1 MPHRPTRSLRQQR
14 AEARVAAVEAPWR
27 LALATGAGLAALLA
41 AGALRAQD
49 DAAGGEEMATEE
61 AAGEAEFRVPEGA
74 TLSERDGV
82 QTIITH
88 GYSNFGDLALPADF
102 EHLPYVN
109 PDAPKGGE
117 ISIWAQGTFDN
128 LNPYATKEGRPGA
141 LSTIGF
147 ESILQGT
154 ADEVGASYCY
164 LCTTMEYPA
173 DFDERDWVIFNLR
186 DDVTFSDGEPMTAED
201 IVFSHNIS
209 IEQGTVSFA
218 SVVSQMIPEVEAL
231 DDYTVRFRFGEDF
244 SPNNTISQAGTVLAR
259 PQHWYEETGARLD
272 ESSFEIPPGTGAY
285 ELDSYDINQ
294 QIIYTKVDDWWG
306 EDIPFNRGRDNYDT
320 IRVEYFA
327 DTTAAFE
334 AFKAGEFTF
343 RQENSSLNWAT
354 SYDFPALE
362 NDWVVREEL
371 PDGSLPNATGFI
383 FNMES
388 GKFEDRRVRQALALM
403 YNFTWTNDTLQYGLF
418 QQRESF
424 WEGSD
429 FEAEGVPEGRE
440 LELLETVADM
450 IDPSILTDEVTMPH
464 TSGESQ
470 LDRRNL
476 GQALTLLEEAGYVV
490 ENGVMMTPEGEPFT
504 VEFLFYSPAFD
515 RILIPYVDNLRAL
528 GIDAS
533 YERIDDSNYTE
544 RLETYDYDMT
554 FASYNVGL
562 EEGESLGQRFGSD
575 GQGDV
580 FNPAN
585 YANPAVDA
593 LIPYVAN
600 ASSREEMAA
609 GVRAIDRI
617 MRYDMWMVPVWYLG
631 KHWVAYYDFYR
642 HPEELPPYA
651 LGQLDFW
658 WIDEAAYDNLRA
670 EGAFR

>member
-1 MPHRPTRSLRQQR
+1 
-14 AEARVAAVEAPWR
+14 
-27 LALATGAGLAALLA
+27 
-41 AGALRAQD
+41 
-49 DAAGGEEMATEE
+49 MATEE